1 MNNQTISI
9 DLNGKPG
16 HINDSSDVKQNCVI
30 SFQVNEQKSTG
41 DNSNSAHSVLPI
53 SNTLDNKVTLNI
65 TEQPINGQIGQLA
78 SSQTVDPTLI
88 GSNDVQDLN

>member
-30 SFQVNEQKSTG
+30 SF
-41 DNSNSAHSVLPI
+41 
-53 SNTLDNKVTLNI
+53 
-65 TEQPINGQIGQLA
+65 
-78 SSQTVDPTLI
+78 
-88 GSNDVQDLN
+88 